1 MVKNNKQ
8 INSKVINLG
17 CRLNFYESGMIQD
30 VLNKHRVKETIVINT
45 CAVTNNA
52 VKKSVYEIRKARK
65 MFPDSKIIVTGC
77 ASQVEKEKFR
87 KLKDV
92 DCIVDNK
99 IKTEAS
105 NYVNDKFVLENS
117 NTLPYT
123 INNYKDRTRAFLQ
136 IQQGCDHRC
145 TFCIIPYGRGNAFS
159 LPVGEISRR
168 IENLI
173 LRGFKEITLTGVDL
187 TSYGNDLPGK
197 PKLGNVIKRL
207 LLLHPKLGR
216 LRLSSIDPAEI
227 DGELLELFQY
237 EKKILP
243 YIHLSLQ
250 SGDNMILKRMKRRHT
265 REDVLNVFN
274 KIKEKRDEVKFGA
287 DIIVGFPTETDE
299 HFNNTLELVKSCEIS
314 NLHMFTFSPK
324 SGTPAAKMP
333 QVKKQIKDARYKD
346 LLAISSKIKK
356 KLLHDKIG
364 QTQSIL
370 FESEKQSYTDDYFKV
385 RIRKADSCFSSIS
398 KSGEIIKVLVNSV
411 VEDQLIV
418 DVV

>member
-123 INNYKDRTRAFLQ
+123 INNYK
-136 IQQGCDHRC
+136 
-145 TFCIIPYGRGNAFS
+145 
-159 LPVGEISRR
+159 
-168 IENLI
+168 
-173 LRGFKEITLTGVDL
+173 
-187 TSYGNDLPGK
+187 
-197 PKLGNVIKRL
+197 
-207 LLLHPKLGR
+207 
-216 LRLSSIDPAEI
+216 
-227 DGELLELFQY
+227 
-237 EKKILP
+237 
-243 YIHLSLQ
+243 
-250 SGDNMILKRMKRRHT
+250 
-265 REDVLNVFN
+265 
-274 KIKEKRDEVKFGA
+274 
-287 DIIVGFPTETDE
+287 
-299 HFNNTLELVKSCEIS
+299 
-314 NLHMFTFSPK
+314 
-324 SGTPAAKMP
+324 P
-333 QVKKQIKDARYKD
+333 QK
-346 LLAISSKIKK
+346 
-356 KLLHDKIG
+356 
-364 QTQSIL
+364 
-370 FESEKQSYTDDYFKV
+370 
-385 RIRKADSCFSSIS
+385 
-398 KSGEIIKVLVNSV
+398 
-411 VEDQLIV
+411 
-418 DVV
+418 